1 MLGPPHMRYLDDLWI
16 QSLSEHEGFVKPGG
30 NEQCKHHHVLYPL
43 EFQNVWKITIKKL
56 GTV

>member
-1 MLGPPHMRYLDDLWI
+1 MRYLDDLWI